1 MSTPVHARSDS
12 AALPRLSRRT
22 SGARPTAPVRIVHLG
37 LGNFF
42 RAHQAWYTDRS
53 PDAAGW
59 GIAAFTGRS
68 ASLADALGPQDGLY
82 TLVTRGAGGDGYK
95 VLSSLSAVHAAS
107 DQAAWLRYLRSPQ
120 VVVIT
125 LTVTETGYC
134 RRARGGL
141 DTDRDDIRADLEALR
156 TGPTALVTTAP
167 ARLMA
172 GLLARRDAGSGALAV
187 VPCDNLPGNGAAA
200 EGVVLDLAALVDP
213 SLSDW
218 IREHVSF
225 VTTMVDR
232 ITPRTTDEDRAA
244 VAAATGLRD
253 AAPVVTEPFAEWV
266 LSGEF
271 PAGRPAWDEA
281 GARFVDDIAPFEER
295 KLWLL
300 NGVHSLLAYAGSLRG
315 HQTVAEAM
323 ADPQCRVWVEEWWD
337 DATRH
342 LRLPVDEVTA
352 YRAALL
358 DRFTNPNIHH
368 LLAQIAS
375 DGTQKLPVRIAPA
388 LRAERASGRLPGG
401 AVRVLAAW
409 ALHLRGEGA
418 PVADAGARALTGM
431 AERSPDDAAQQVVSF
446 VVPDLAGDSAL
457 VAAVHTEMTRLRP

>member
-12 AALPRLSRRT
+12 AALPRLSRKT
-22 SGARPTAPVRIVHLG
+22 SGARPAAPVRIVHLG

-82 TLVTRGAGGDGYK
+82 TLVTRGAGGDGYE
-95 VLSSLSAVHAAS
+95 VLSSVSAVHAAS
-107 DQAAWLRYLRSPQ
+107 DQAAWLSCLRSPQ
-120 VVVIT
+120 VAVIT
-125 LTVTETGYC
+125 LTVTEAGYC

-167 ARLMA
+167 ARLVA

-187 VPCDNLPGNGAAA
+187 VSCDNLPGNGAAV

-232 ITPRTTDEDRAA
+232 ITPKTTDEDRAA

-253 AAPVVTEPFAEWV
+253 SAPVVTEPFAEWV

-271 PAGRPAWDEA
+271 PAGRPAWHEA

-300 NGVHSLLAYAGSLRG
+300 NGAHSLLAYAGSLRG

-388 LRAERASGRLPGG
+388 LRAERESGRVPGG

-431 AERSPDDAAQQVVSF
+431 AELPLDGAAQRVVSF
-446 VVPDLAGDSAL
+446 VVPDLAGDTAL
-457 VAAVHTEMTRLRP
+457 VAAVHTEMTRLQP